1 LAAKTKRRRLDD
13 LDIDRF
19 VAAGFSKDLPLEVIA
34 AVAAS
39 TITSYSG
46 SVIQIPLEAP
56 FKAHAWSDQTLPA

>member
-1 LAAKTKRRRLDD
+1 LPAKTKRRRLDG

-39 TITSYSG
+39 TITSYAG
-46 SVIQIPLEAP
+46 RTECRM
-56 FKAHAWSDQTLPA
+56 DR